1 MTEGEVV
8 EVLVTQTSILLAAV
22 GVFFSVVSVYLAGLN
37 YFLAEETAVTR
48 FIALF
53 FVTIALVMVVVIMYG
68 AQVQHTGLVARLVEL
83 NASDALTAAGKAA
96 LGNNTAGLHYMRGR
110 VLTVDEAV
118 VYVTWASAALTY
130 LSLVFLTFFYK
141 WRGRANL
148 RDMP

>member
-1 MTEGEVV
+1 MSEGEVV

-37 YFLAEETAVTR
+37 YFLAEETALTR

-68 AQVQHTGLVARLVEL
+68 AQLQHDGLIQRLVEL
-83 NASDALTAAGKAA
+83 KAQGGLSAAGKAA
-96 LGNNTAGLHYMRGR
+96 LGNNTVGLRYMQGR
-110 VLTVDEAV
+110 VLTIDEAV
-118 VYVTWASAALTY
+118 IYVTWTSAVLTY
-130 LSLVFLTFFYK
+130 LGLVFLTFFYK